1 MRTRRPHISHSLY
14 EFHATFV
21 YATVPLPDFN
31 GIWKVPNHS
40 MNNTSGIWTLYSKT
54 ALRAFCLMY
63 TVILALH
70 TLHMFNL
77 LEFDVKFLIEWQA
90 WLTLWIMSQLIIYLY
105 ELMIVFGSAWWMFL
119 GRKFLSSHTH
129 TIPKQKF
136 IYTASWTLFFLMY
149 GVSGQ
154 FGSLFFFHNFIWLYH
169 YLLC

>member
-1 MRTRRPHISHSLY
+1 MVEELFVPANQCISVLY
-14 EFHATFV
+14 CR
-21 YATVPLPDFN
+21 LSDF
-31 GIWKVPNHS
+31 K
-40 MNNTSGIWTLYSKT
+40 MT
-54 ALRAFCLMY
+54 LRAFCLMY

-136 IYTASWTLFFLMY
+136 IYCKLGIILPYVWSIRSIWFLIFFLISFDY
-149 GVSGQ
+149 
-154 FGSLFFFHNFIWLYH
+154 LYQS
-169 YLLC
+169 

>member
-1 MRTRRPHISHSLY
+1 MALIS
-14 EFHATFV
+14 
-21 YATVPLPDFN
+21 FN
-31 GIWKVPNHS
+31 HQVQLVSECQQCKS
-40 MNNTSGIWTLYSKT
+40 TSVQNWACWCIGTKNINIARLNCW
-54 ALRAFCLMY
+54 RVMQ
-63 TVILALH
+63 

-136 IYTASWTLFFLMY
+136 IYCKLGTIFPYVWSIRSIWFLIFFYFFSKFHL
-149 GVSGQ
+149 VT
-154 FGSLFFFHNFIWLYH
+154 SLFSLLVFDLLIVKAILFI
-169 YLLC
+169 